1 MFELSQL
8 RCFVVTAEELH
19 FGRAAVRLNMTQP
32 PLSRQIQLLER
43 GLGVQLLERS
53 SRQVKLTPA
62 GSTFLPEARR
72 IIRLAETSALAARR
86 VAKGDTGR
94 LAIGFTAVSGYS
106 FLPRIV
112 ARARASLP
120 HFELELFERV
130 SSDQFEALMTGQVD
144 IAFARPPVEQA
155 SFESQL
161 ILRESLVA
169 ALPAGDPRADQPL
182 LAPSD
187 FDGRPLIM
195 YSRIGAGYFNNML
208 TRLFDAAGVLPEYVQ
223 HVTQIHSMLGLVRAG
238 LAAAL
243 VPASAVELHMDA
255 IQFRQFTTL
264 PERPVELHMAWR
276 RDNGN
281 PALQPMLKLCA
292 EFASGI
298 EGD

>member
-94 LAIGFTAVSGYS
+94 VAIGFTAVSGYS

-120 HFELELFERV
+120 HFELELFEMV
-130 SSDQFEALMTGQVD
+130 TSDQFEALMTGQID
-144 IAFARPPVEQA
+144 IAFVRPPVEQA
-155 SFESQL
+155 SFESRL
-161 ILRESLVA
+161 ILREPLMA
-169 ALPAGDPRADQPL
+169 ALPAGDSRADNPSL
-182 LAPSD
+182 TPSD
-187 FDGRPLIM
+187 FDNQPLIM
-195 YSRIGAGYFNNML
+195 YSRMGAGYFHNML
-208 TRLFDAAGVLPEYVQ
+208 TRLFEAAGALPEYVQ

-238 LAAAL
+238 LAAAI
-243 VPASAVELHMDA
+243 VPGSAIELHMDA
-255 IQFRQFTTL
+255 IQFRKFATQ
-264 PERPVELHMAWR
+264 PSQPVELHMAWR

-281 PALQPMLKLCA
+281 PALQPMLNLCG
-292 EFASGI
+292 EFAS
-298 EGD
+298 DA

>member
-94 LAIGFTAVSGYS
+94 VAIGFTAVSGYS

-120 HFELELFERV
+120 HFELELFEMV
-130 SSDQFEALMTGQVD
+130 TSDQFEALMTGQID
-144 IAFARPPVEQA
+144 IAFVRPPVEQT
-155 SFESQL
+155 SFESRL
-161 ILRESLVA
+161 ILREPLMA
-169 ALPAGDPRADQPL
+169 ALPAGDPRADQPAL
-182 LAPSD
+182 TPSD
-187 FDGRPLIM
+187 FDSRPLIM

-208 TRLFDAAGVLPEYVQ
+208 TRLFEAAGALPEYVQ

-238 LAAAL
+238 LAAAI
-243 VPASAVELHMDA
+243 VPGSAIDLHMDA
-255 IQFRQFTTL
+255 IQFRKFTTQ
-264 PERPVELHMAWR
+264 PVRPVELHMAWR

-281 PALQPMLKLCA
+281 PALQPMLNLCG
-292 EFASGI
+292 EFAS
-298 EGD
+298 DD